1 MNSCR
6 TIGTYF
12 GGGTGNTIIKFHNL
26 IIFKP
31 ILLSKSIN
39 HKKLDKDFG
48 SILANF

>member
-31 ILLSKSIN
+31 ILLTDDVGEKE
-39 HKKLDKDFG
+39 
-48 SILANF
+48 A